1 MILHIQSTQELSKAD
16 SRSIDPRVVGLLSY
30 FLFLTH
36 WFGDLEYSTH
46 EVFLFPWP
54 IDIETNQMAD
64 LNSARLWSSFAS
76 EQNMDRE
83 NIYQMEMQNVPEFL
97 ANLARVG
104 GKQLQ
109 RLKFVHCIFII
120 ELVKILLDCYWPPG
134 NQYIFMIRSWQTV
147 HAGS

>member
-16 SRSIDPRVVGLLSY
+16 SRSIDPRVVGLLTY

-36 WFGDLEYSTH
+36 WFGDLEYSTR

-54 IDIETNQMAD
+54 IDIETSQMAD

-76 EQNMDRE
+76 EQNMDGE

-109 RLKFVHCIFII
+109 RLKFVHRIFII
-120 ELVKILLDCYWPPG
+120 ELVKILLDCNWPPG
-134 NQYIFMIRSWQTV
+134 NKYIFMIRSWQTV